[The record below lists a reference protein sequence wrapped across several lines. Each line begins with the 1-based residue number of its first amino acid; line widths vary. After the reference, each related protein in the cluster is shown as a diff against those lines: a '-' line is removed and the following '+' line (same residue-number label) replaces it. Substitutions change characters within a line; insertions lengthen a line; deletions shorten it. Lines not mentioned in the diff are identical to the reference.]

1 MGSAGFRPHLDRIR
15 GTIDLIDPVHL
26 ENQFYKEP
34 AKASVSGVTGIS
46 AGRLAA
52 GNANSMGD

>member
-1 MGSAGFRPHLDRIR
+1 LVDQ
-15 GTIDLIDPVHL
+15 LHL
-26 ENQFYKEP
+26 ENQFYKQP
-34 AKASVSGVTGIS
+34 AKASAVEVIEIS